1 LPIGRLF
8 KLVGGLAIL
17 LLVLYVLLLVA
28 LLFLGFIGP
37 ILFLVLLV
45 LGVPF
50 IVALAVLS
58 IPVALLA
65 LAIPLAILLVVLVVV
80 SILLSVIL
88 SAVLTIIV
96 LWVANTA
103 STEVLGVALLPFRED
118 GSIVWW
124 RVILAVL
131 LFLSIYALIS
141 RILQISRVEAR
152 REAGLRYA

>member
-28 LLFLGFIGP
+28 LLLLGFIGP
-37 ILFLVLLV
+37 VLFLVLLV
-45 LGVPF
+45 LGIPF

-58 IPVALLA
+58 IPVAFLA
-65 LAIPLAILLVVLVVV
+65 LAIPLAILLLVLVVV

-88 SAVLTIIV
+88 SAVLTIIL

-103 STEVLGVALLPFRED
+103 FTEVLGVALLPFRED

>member
-1 LPIGRLF
+1 MPIGRLL
-8 KLVGGLAIL
+8 KLLGGLAVL

-37 ILFLVLLV
+37 ALFLVLLV

-88 SAVLTIIV
+88 SAVLTIIL

>member
-1 LPIGRLF
+1 MPIGRLF

-28 LLFLGFIGP
+28 LLLLGFIGP
-37 ILFLVLLV
+37 VLFLVLLV
-45 LGVPF
+45 LGIPF

-58 IPVALLA
+58 IPVAFLA
-65 LAIPLAILLVVLVVV
+65 LAIPLAILLLVLVVV

-88 SAVLTIIV
+88 SAVLTIIL

-103 STEVLGVALLPFRED
+103 FTEVLGVALLPFRED

>member
-8 KLVGGLAIL
+8 KLVGGLAVL

-28 LLFLGFIGP
+28 LLLLGFIGP
-37 ILFLVLLV
+37 VLFLVLLV

-50 IVALAVLS
+50 IVALAILS
-58 IPVALLA
+58 IPVAFLA
-65 LAIPLAILLVVLVVV
+65 LAIPLAILLLVLVIV

-88 SAVLTIIV
+88 SAVLTIIL

>member
-1 LPIGRLF
+1 LPIGRLL
-8 KLVGGLAIL
+8 KLLGGLAVL

-28 LLFLGFIGP
+28 FLFLGFIGP
-37 ILFLVLLV
+37 VLFLVLLV

-88 SAVLTIIV
+88 SAVLTIIL

>member
-50 IVALAVLS
+50 IVALAILS
-58 IPVALLA
+58 IPVAFLA
-65 LAIPLAILLVVLVVV
+65 LAIPLAILLVVLIIV

-88 SAVLTIIV
+88 SAVLTLIV

-103 STEVLGVALLPFRED
+103 STEVIGVALLPLRED
-118 GSIVWW
+118 GSVVWW

-141 RILQISRVEAR
+141 RIFQVSRVETR